1 MSIAW
6 KGAGVGLAAVAL
18 AGIAWASRAPMALAS
33 VDGAIVR
40 ISLGARPERIE
51 RCITQ
56 SDEELE
62 KLAPQMRQRVIC
74 EGVSARYRLE
84 LRQGNDVLVSRV
96 LRGGGLRNDRP
107 IYVFQEVP
115 VPAGRVSL
123 RLDLTRIDTVP
134 PEADHDDDD
143 RDEGRRDE
151 DRRDERS
158 DARSDDRR
166 DEDRRDQ
173 ARRDDDSRRDE
184 HDQRDEDDRRRSD
197 DMSDR
202 DERDRENRRER
213 RNQSVPAALHLE
225 VEETLE
231 PGEVVLLTYDASSR
245 TLRAV
250 RRSDAKAPR

>member
-151 DRRDERS
+151 DRRD
-158 DARSDDRR
+158 
-166 DEDRRDQ
+166 Q

-213 RNQSVPAALHLE
+213 RNQSVPAELHLE